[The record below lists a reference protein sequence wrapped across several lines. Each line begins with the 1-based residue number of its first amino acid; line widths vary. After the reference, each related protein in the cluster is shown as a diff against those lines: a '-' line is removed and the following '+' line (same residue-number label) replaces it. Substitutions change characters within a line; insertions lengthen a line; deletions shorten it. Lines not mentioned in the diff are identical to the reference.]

1 MEQACQVP
9 HLAADG
15 VLMFPACVQHV
26 QLLKTPLFR
35 CDCKDW
41 PLPHGKR
48 RRQCR
53 LLITARFLRSG
64 QRAERPAIGRHC
76 FLNKLLYRSSTR
88 EDLFGMMFDQSQTL
102 TTFWKTKIKKK
113 KNTTNS
119 NPIKAARCFKSQ
131 KGLIVSVPHS
141 NRTCSVIQG
150 WACADNYF
158 AVFFWGRHLAQ
169 VREVQWNIVP
179 RRSSGELEMSRNPM
193 FFNGMYM
200 SWHTA
205 ESGTLLACGD
215 KEQAPLWKKRK
226 KDSLCFFF

>member
-26 QLLKTPLFR
+26 QLLKTPLLR

-41 PLPHGKR
+41 PLPHSNR
-48 RRQCR
+48 CRQCR

-64 QRAERPAIGRHC
+64 QRAKRPAIGRHC

-113 KNTTNS
+113 
-119 NPIKAARCFKSQ
+119 NPPQIPTQLKQQGVSKAKSGFAEQ
-131 KGLIVSVPHS
+131 RLIVSVPHS

-150 WACADNYF
+150 GACADNNF
-158 AVFFWGRHLAQ
+158 AAFF
-169 VREVQWNIVP
+169 
-179 RRSSGELEMSRNPM
+179 
-193 FFNGMYM
+193 
-200 SWHTA
+200 
-205 ESGTLLACGD
+205 
-215 KEQAPLWKKRK
+215 
-226 KDSLCFFF
+226 